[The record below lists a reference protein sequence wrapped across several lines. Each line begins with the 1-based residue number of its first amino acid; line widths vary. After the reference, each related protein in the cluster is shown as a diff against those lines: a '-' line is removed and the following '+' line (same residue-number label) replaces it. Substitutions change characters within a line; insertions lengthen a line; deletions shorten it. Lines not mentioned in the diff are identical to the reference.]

1 MNQKQRSTVPSG
13 IVFALLLIFN
23 MISTFTKAKSTG
35 IFNAYDLFLFAGYA
49 LLAFALLTSR
59 RGILLM
65 IGFAIP
71 TLEYIRQLWQLVF
84 FTTGAPA
91 NYYVRAILLLLAWC
105 LASLFALSLL
115 TDRLPKFRK
124 IARKL
129 WFLPA
134 LFVFAEV
141 VVYYTSF
148 GRISFRVLFLNLRS
162 YLPKLLASLALLLS
176 MRCLAVPA
184 REKKE
189 KSTEATDSANNN
201 EAYCGMAKHV
211 LLLLFTCG
219 IWQLIWIYR
228 VTKHTNAVQGEAPRN
243 PTKKLLLYI
252 FVPFYSIY
260 WTYKTAQRLD
270 KMASERGIASDIATL
285 CLILSIFVSIIPP
298 ILMQD
303 KLNTIV
309 TAKVQPM
316 AASNAVSAELKE
328 LKDLLDS
335 GVITQEEFEAKK
347 KQLLGL

>member
-13 IVFALLLIFN
+13 IVFALLAIFN
-23 MISTFTKAKSTG
+23 SIIIIIDIKLNIS
-35 IFNAYDLFLFAGYA
+35 DLFLFAGYS

-59 RGILLM
+59 RGIFLM
-65 IGFAIP
+65 VGFAIP

-84 FTTGAPA
+84 FTTGASA
-91 NYYVRAILLLLAWC
+91 SNYFKVILPLIAWC
-105 LASLFALSLL
+105 VALLFAVAVL
-115 TDRLPKFRK
+115 TDWLPKFRK

-134 LFVFAEV
+134 LFGFAAFVIE
-141 VVYYTSF
+141 YTLLGVSA
-148 GRISFRVLFLNLRS
+148 RYLFDFIIRNYRYCLR
-162 YLPKLLASLALLLS
+162 KLLASLALLLS

-189 KSTEATDSANNN
+189 KSTAATDSAIYN
-201 EAYCGMAKHV
+201 EAYCDMTKHV

-219 IWQLIWIYR
+219 IWQLIWVYR
-228 VTKHTNAVQGEAPRN
+228 VTKHTNAVQGEEPRN

-270 KMASERGIASDIATL
+270 KMAAERGIASDIATL

-303 KLNTIV
+303 KLNAVV
-309 TAKVQPM
+309 TAKVQPT
-316 AASNAVSAELKE
+316 AAPNGVYAELKE